1 MPYLRIFVTKML
13 YLHFLVTKW
22 QNAVFANISTV
33 HSELCTC
40 FEIPAPAVG
49 LNMWSHRGIQQIIKS
64 YRWARIYRFL
74 RQEYHIYKCFRQNAV
89 FTKTT
94 QKCYIF
100 TFLQQKLHFS
110 NTLQNTQCLDLNLS
124 VLDIPHI
131 CHFIYT
137 GILCGCNILHPKRVI
152 CDKTELASKQRKYV
166 KRFVKDDTLR

>member
-1 MPYLRIFVTKML
+1 ML
-13 YLHFLVTKW
+13 YLHCLVTKW

-94 QKCYIF
+94 QNCYILK
-100 TFLQQKLHFS
+100 FLQQKLHFS

-124 VLDIPHI
+124 VLDILLLESPCSFVRWSVRDKI
-131 CHFIYT
+131 CRIIYT
-137 GILCGCNILHPKRVI
+137 CTTHTCMLQDQGPG
-152 CDKTELASKQRKYV
+152 S
-166 KRFVKDDTLR
+166 